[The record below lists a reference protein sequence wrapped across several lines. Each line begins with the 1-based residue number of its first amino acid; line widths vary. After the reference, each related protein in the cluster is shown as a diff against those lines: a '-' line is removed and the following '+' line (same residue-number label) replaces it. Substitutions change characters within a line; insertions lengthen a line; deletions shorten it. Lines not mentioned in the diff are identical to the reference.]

1 VPVEAR
7 YSATV
12 EPACSFTSSTA
23 ARLVALLHEGADRV
37 QSHWGATCPE
47 PQWAEQSYEF
57 R

>member
-1 VPVEAR
+1 MPVEAR